1 MKLYVTLNVSTFN
14 FAFLVAHPFPDA
26 RLSVAL
32 LDLLYH
38 ITLFSFQ
45 GAEKEYALMSV
56 PSKLNNVWKIVRSDL
71 RDSAKF
77 WRPSLTTLRRSP

>member
-26 RLSVAL
+26 SLSVAL

-45 GAEKEYALMSV
+45 GAGLPADRAGIK
-56 PSKLNNVWKIVRSDL
+56 
-71 RDSAKF
+71 DS
-77 WRPSLTTLRRSP
+77 LLLRRNTAEWWR

>member
-45 GAEKEYALMSV
+45 GAGLPADRAGIK
-56 PSKLNNVWKIVRSDL
+56 
-71 RDSAKF
+71 DS
-77 WRPSLTTLRRSP
+77 LLLRRNTAEWWR